1 MKKILLGTT
10 GLVGAAVLFAS
21 AASAET
27 PKVTVGGFADFQVGI
42 MSDDLDA
49 AQRAHGFRNDTEVS
63 ISVDGK
69 SDSGLGYGA
78 VIDLEA
84 DVTADADGEG
94 LNAARTYV
102 YLDGNWGR
110 FELGS
115 NNSAIE
121 ALKVDAGSIARAT
134 GGINGAWHYFAN
146 ATGSTYITTTGLVQE
161 HGSLLALGGETTENV
176 NKITYYSPR
185 FSGFQLGVSY
195 SPDSTD
201 KGQTVTRSD
210 VGGAGDIFD
219 IGLNYEGQWD
229 QITLAAAITGE
240 FGDADT
246 AGVNDISAWNAGLAL
261 GYMGFSLAGSYG
273 DWDDSLMA
281 ASLDQDYWT
290 LGLAYDF
297 GPFGASVTY
306 LDSDVEVAG
315 GADNEFDNLVIGADY
330 ELAPGLTP
338 YVEVS
343 LYEFDAPVG
352 GVDNDGS
359 VFIVGTLLS
368 F

>member
-10 GLVGAAVLFAS
+10 GLVAASALFAGAAV
-21 AASAET
+21 AET

-49 AQRAHGFRNDTEVS
+49 AQRGHGFRNDTEVS
-63 ISVDGK
+63 LSIDGK

-84 DVTADADGEG
+84 DVTADADGQG
-94 LNAARTYV
+94 LNASRTYL

-115 NNSAIE
+115 NNSAAE
-121 ALKVDAGSIARAT
+121 ALKVDAGSIARAS
-134 GGINGAWHYFAN
+134 GGINGGWTYFAN

-161 HGSLLALGGETTENV
+161 HGSLLALGGETTDNV

-185 FSGFQLGVSY
+185 MSGFQLGLSY

-201 KGQTVTRSD
+201 RGQTVTRSD
-210 VGGAGDIFD
+210 VGAAGDIFD
-219 IGLNYEGQWD
+219 IGVNYEGNWD
-229 QITLAAAITGE
+229 EVSLSAAVTGE
-240 FGDADT
+240 FGDSDT
-246 AGVNDISAWNAGLAL
+246 AGINDIGAWNAGLAL
-261 GYMGFSLAGSYG
+261 GYAGFSLAGSYT
-273 DWDDSLMA
+273 DWDDSMA
-281 ASLDQDYWT
+281 VSGIDQDSWT
-290 LGLAYDF
+290 LGAAYDF
-297 GPFGASVTY
+297 GAFGASVTY
-306 LDSDVEVAG
+306 LDSTIDF
-315 GADNEFDNLVIGADY
+315 GATENNFDNLVIGADY

-338 YVEVS
+338 YIEYS
-343 LYEFDAPVG
+343 MYEFDAPAG
-352 GVDNDGS
+352 GVDNDGN
-359 VFIVGTLLS
+359 VLLVGTLLS